1 MDLRETKWT
10 ESVGP
15 GSSPEGIPESRGYIL
30 RCSVYH
36 LAARCLAHQKPR
48 RRPAKLQRNA
58 ALPGLSV
65 GIYGSLH
72 VRASVR
78 YGAAVLM
85 KWLGRIGLLYIGA
98 DLMAVQLQGN
108 QVTSTTETP
117 VWRKKVQLCLSC
129 MGFFPSLQLETCDAH
144 LSASFMK

>member
-65 GIYGSLH
+65 RCCSADEMA
-72 VRASVR
+72 REDW
-78 YGAAVLM
+78 AAVYWRRSHGCATPG
-85 KWLGRIGLLYIGA
+85 KSSHFDHRDSG
-98 DLMAVQLQGN
+98 VEKEK
-108 QVTSTTETP
+108 TSPE
-117 VWRKKVQLCLSC
+117 Q
-129 MGFFPSLQLETCDAH
+129 
-144 LSASFMK
+144 